1 VLLLNEMLCFPLK
14 KKKKKKKGSKF
25 VKFSGNI
32 RLLLNGARNAIY

>member
-1 VLLLNEMLCFPLK
+1 VLLLNEMLCFPL
-14 KKKKKKKGSKF
+14 KKKKKGSKF